1 MDRKETRELAR
12 SAADSVFRHVRLT
25 SERVGGGVRWQTLN
39 GENQLY
45 YHPGVYDGVAGVCL
59 FLADY
64 FAVTHDEEA
73 KSLALDGL
81 QWCSLPEHDRSAAE
95 LYFGWTGVAL
105 GWLHLARV
113 TGDAG
118 LLAKADPFV
127 EGLLQQDPGPVADI
141 MGGAAGIG
149 LYLLRLWE
157 MADEGRILQGAVR
170 QGEWLR
176 QHVRRDERG
185 CYWPVETAP
194 SEVMEYTG
202 FGHGIAGIAYFLLAL
217 CEATKDARW
226 SDLARDLLE
235 TLAREATPSLGG
247 INWPPIPAGHELMR
261 CQWCHGSP
269 GVGLA
274 YVQAYEVTN
283 ESDYLDT
290 AKAAGETTFAFG
302 DKIGNPSQC
311 HGLSGNAQILL
322 ELYRVTKEPM
332 WLDRASEF
340 ARHAMAYRTEDA
352 DGDKWQADEPGLH
365 SPDFMCGAAGTGHFF
380 LQLCAQNPTLRSPL
394 S

>member
-1 MDRKETRELAR
+1 MDGKEIPELAR
-12 SAADSVFRHVRLT
+12 SAADSVFRYVRQSAET
-25 SERVGGGVRWQTLN
+25 VNGGVRWQTLN

-45 YHPGVYDGVAGVCL
+45 YHPSVYDGVAGICL
-59 FLADY
+59 FLTDY
-64 FAVTHDEEA
+64 FGITQDEEA
-73 KSLALDGL
+73 NTLALDGL
-81 QWCSLPEHDRSAAE
+81 EWCSLPEHDLSAE

-105 GWLHLARV
+105 AWLRLASV
-113 TGDAG
+113 TGDMR
-118 LLAKADPFV
+118 LVAKTDPALD
-127 EGLLQQDPGPVADI
+127 ELLQRDPGPVADI

-157 MADEGRILQGAVR
+157 ATDDGRILQGALR
-170 QGEWLR
+170 QGEWLCENATR
-176 QHVRRDERG
+176 NERG

-194 SEVMEYTG
+194 SQLLEYTG
-202 FGHGIAGIAYFLLAL
+202 FGHGISGIAYFLLL
-217 CEATKDARW
+217 LSEATDDPSW
-226 SDLARDLLE
+226 SDLAREVLD

-247 INWPPIPAGHELMR
+247 VNWPPIPGGHELMR

-269 GVGLA
+269 GVGLT
-274 YVQAYEVTN
+274 YVKAYEMTR
-283 ESDYLDT
+283 EPDCLET
-290 AKAAGETTFAFG
+290 AKAAAETTFAFG

-311 HGLSGNAQILL
+311 HGLSGNAQIFL
-322 ELYRVTKEPM
+322 ELYRVTEEPM
-332 WLDRASEF
+332 WLDRATEF

-352 DGDKWQADEPGLH
+352 DGDQWQADEPGLY